1 MERGWNRIICGE
13 VCARAHLVAQSC
25 PTLYDPR
32 DCSLPGSSICG
43 ILQARILEW
52 LAKPFS
58 RESSQ
63 PRDRTQVSRT
73 VGRFFTGWAT
83 REARVVKQMQPNVI
97 VKPRLQVCV
106 FIMHSFRRTS
116 WRWRTERPKKRTY
129 HILPWQCH
137 VRIWC
142 SELRPIV
149 GLWVKN
155 KRTTETP
162 TQRSDIAESLW
173 GTELCPPQIHRLKP

>member
-97 VKPRLQVCV
+97 VKPRLQVCGIHHAFFQKNILKMENRETQEKDLPYLAMTMSCEDMMLRV
-106 FIMHSFRRTS
+106 AAHRGIMSEKQENHRDTNP
-116 WRWRTERPKKRTY
+116 E
-129 HILPWQCH
+129 
-137 VRIWC
+137 IWHC
-142 SELRPIV
+142 
-149 GLWVKN
+149 WVTMRDWTMSSPN
-155 KRTTETP
+155 
-162 TQRSDIAESLW
+162 S
-173 GTELCPPQIHRLKP
+173 